1 MVLMW
6 KCFTILLSD
15 GSFTVEVIKK
25 LLFQLTHFKL
35 RSAFTLVAMQDCQ

>member
-1 MVLMW
+1 MW

-25 LLFQLTHFKL
+25 LLFQLTHCKL